1 MEFLPWKT
9 FGRIVCAVRWRRSG
23 AYAELRRAIPRHG
36 VCPTDLPG
44 EFAGY
49 RDVPVRSSVQAVSHG
64 LARTD
69 SALDAGRCQ
78 RSARLAH
85 LRGSVPAVDRPG
97 EEAVRHGGSWSGL
110 D

>member
-1 MEFLPWKT
+1 M
-9 FGRIVCAVRWRRSG
+9 GHRGQIVADEEIADPERLLQVLELIHDLRPDRHVERRDRLVERRSG
-23 AYAELRRAIPRHG
+23 AYAELRRAIPGHG

-49 RDVPVRSSVQAVSHG
+49 RDVPVGSSVEAVSHG

-78 RSARLAH
+78 
-85 LRGSVPAVDRPG
+85 
-97 EEAVRHGGSWSGL
+97 
-110 D
+110 